1 MADKISIFRQR
12 INSAKDILSEKK
24 AELKLLVRRLKEEF
38 TVESLDEVKKKLSKK
53 EEHLPMKKKRK
64 AKLED
69 KIESMLEKYEE
80 GA

>member
-1 MADKISIFRQR
+1 MTDKISIFRQR
-12 INSAKDILSEKK
+12 INSAKDTLSEKK

-53 EEHLPMKKKRK
+53 EEHLLMKKKRK